1 MSEIFFWGLDSI
13 FMQIPPFFHYA
24 NMASGHMSEHT
35 LLGCGKTQL
44 FNQIAV
50 FCRLEKDEKNVSY
63 IIIIVYGKILHI
75 TDISKALFWQ
85 PGNF

>member
-35 LLGCGKTQL
+35 LLGCGKKEKMSDIYSL
-44 FNQIAV
+44 FV
-50 FCRLEKDEKNVSY
+50 VVKFC
-63 IIIIVYGKILHI
+63 
-75 TDISKALFWQ
+75 ISLT
-85 PGNF
+85 